1 MKASAG
7 AAPHAATAALDDGT
21 GSIIMPAVVASA
33 LPAPGVLPAAPDT
46 SPPAPPG

>member
-1 MKASAG
+1 MKAAAG

-21 GSIIMPAVVASA
+21 GSIIMPAVVAS
-33 LPAPGVLPAAPDT
+33 VLPAAPDT